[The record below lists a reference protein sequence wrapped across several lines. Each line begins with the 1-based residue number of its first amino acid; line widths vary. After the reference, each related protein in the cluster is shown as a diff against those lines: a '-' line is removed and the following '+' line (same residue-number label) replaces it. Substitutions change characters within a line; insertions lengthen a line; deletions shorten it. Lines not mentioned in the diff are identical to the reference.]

1 MVRGLCQLLFT
12 SNHKAIDSSLA
23 ALSNLSLD
31 ERTTDLI
38 HNELNMVSLYVCLA
52 VFVRISEIRCESTSK
67 SKNTGGRGAGAG
79 RRVEMDIKYQVIRQH
94 NQLNPVF
101 F

>member
-1 MVRGLCQLLFT
+1 MLFT

-52 VFVRISEIRCESTSK
+52 VFVRISEIRCEGTSK
-67 SKNTGGRGAGAG
+67 SKNNGGRGAGAG
-79 RRVEMDIKYQVIRQH
+79 KRVEMDIKYQVIRQH